1 MTIGY
6 LVRTASVTLD
16 SQGNGSITLGPDTS
30 EYWAPNF
37 VRIGTNSTNKT
48 VSYLGL
54 YQGAIGVQDATTFI
68 DETYLGNGD
77 ISSVVAGTIVQ
88 RGEAISVSWTGGT
101 PGAVGILTVYGR
113 VAGTLPELASVL
125 GTIPGARFQGS
136 NSVLLAGIDIYYL
149 QGQGF
154 SVPVNSTIN
163 SPIFNTY
170 GAQGVLINALSL
182 SPNPAKV
189 TITWLYGPNN
199 AATTGAEFIVAGNS
213 FVPVQFI
220 FPVLGAKAYISV
232 TSPSGTNTNVQIDA
246 VSSRYPGGNP
256 QGTWDRNVLF
266 RTINDPVNA
275 NSTNTHLVGRT
286 WIGPARWHVDSGL
299 SSWNALLYV
308 VDLSGTAQLIST
320 MSSGSPLQDVWVE
333 LPAAPIRWDFTN
345 RTAASGF
352 GSVWLIGSTISADF
366 H

>member
-16 SQGNGSITLGPDTS
+16 NQGNGTITLGPDTG

-37 VRIGTNSTNKT
+37 IRVGTNSTNRT
-48 VSYLGL
+48 VAYLAA
-54 YQGAIGVQDATTFI
+54 YQGAIGVQDATTFV

-77 ISSVVAGTIVQ
+77 VSSVVAGTIVQ
-88 RGEAISVSWTGGT
+88 RGEAISVAWTGGT
-101 PGAVGILTVYGR
+101 PGTVAILTIYGR

-136 NSVLLAGIDIYYL
+136 NSVMLTGIDIYYI

-154 SVPVNSTIN
+154 SVPINGQLNSA
-163 SPIFNTY
+163 IFNTY
-170 GAQGVLINALSL
+170 GAQGVMINALSL

-189 TITWLYGPNN
+189 KITWLYGPNN
-199 AATTGAEFIVAGNS
+199 AATTGAEFIVPGNS

-232 TSPSGTNTNVQIDA
+232 TAPLGASTNVQIDA
-246 VSSRYPGGNP
+246 VSSRYPSGNL
-256 QGTWDRNVLF
+256 QSTFDSNVLF
-266 RTINDPVNA
+266 SIINDNVGA
-275 NSTNTHLVGRT
+275 NGVVHHQAGRT
-286 WIGPARWHVDSGL
+286 WIGPARLHVDT
-299 SSWNALLYV
+299 ALATWVLQLEYL
-308 VDLSGTAQLIST
+308 DLNSQTKLIST
-320 MSSGSPLQDVWVE
+320 IPSSGPRQDIWVE
-333 LPAAPIRWDFTN
+333 LPAAPIQWTFNNQTG
-345 RTAASGF
+345 AAGAYSA
-352 GSVWLIGSTISADF
+352 WLIGSTISADF